1 MKKKEMVSL
10 QIPEDVLSKFDEVQR
25 QTGYT
30 SRSEALRSAI
40 LAFIKSKGI
49 LKKEKGIKK
58 AVISIFYKVELDT
71 LEIISKIDNRFSEII
86 KTYSEFSIGKTIRV
100 YIVIGKSD
108 RLNDFYQ
115 AFNVIRDIQTNFHF
129 I

>member
-25 QTGYT
+25 QSGYT

-40 LAFIKSKGI
+40 LQFIKSKQL

-58 AVISIFYKVELDT
+58 AIISVFYKVEFDT
-71 LEIISKIDNRFSEII
+71 LENISKIDNRFSEII
-86 KTYSEFSIGKTIRV
+86 KIFSEFAVGKTIRV
-100 YIVIGKSD
+100 YIVIGKID
-108 RLNDFYQ
+108 RLNDFFQ
-115 AFNVIRDIQTNFHF
+115 AFNVIRDIQTNMHF

>member
-1 MKKKEMVSL
+1 MNKKEMVSL

-25 QTGYT
+25 QSGYT

-40 LAFIKSKGI
+40 LLFIKSKQV

-58 AVISIFYKVELDT
+58 AVISVFYKVEFDT
-71 LEIISKIDNRFSEII
+71 LENISKIDNRFSEII
-86 KTYSEFSIGKTIRV
+86 KTFSEFAVGKTIRV
-100 YIVIGKSD
+100 YIVIGKID
-108 RLNDFYQ
+108 RLNDFFQ
-115 AFNVIRDIQTNFHF
+115 AFNVIRDIQTNMHF

>member
-25 QTGYT
+25 QSGYT

-40 LAFIKSKGI
+40 LQFIKSKQL

-58 AVISIFYKVELDT
+58 AVISVFYKVEFDT
-71 LEIISKIDNRFSEII
+71 LENISKIDNRFSEII
-86 KTYSEFSIGKTIRV
+86 KIFSEFAVGKTIRV
-100 YIVIGKSD
+100 YIVIGKID
-108 RLNDFYQ
+108 RLNDFFQ
-115 AFNVIRDIQTNFHF
+115 AFNVIRDIQTNMHF

>member
-25 QTGYT
+25 QSGYT

-40 LAFIKSKGI
+40 LQFIKSKQV

-58 AVISIFYKVELDT
+58 AVISVFYKVEFDT
-71 LEIISKIDNRFSEII
+71 LENISKIDNRFSEII
-86 KTYSEFSIGKTIRV
+86 KIFSEFAVGKTIRV
-100 YIVIGKSD
+100 YIVIGKID
-108 RLNDFYQ
+108 RLNDFFQ
-115 AFNVIRDIQTNFHF
+115 AFNVIRDIQTNMHF

>member
-25 QTGYT
+25 QSGYT

-40 LAFIKSKGI
+40 LQFIKSKQL

-58 AVISIFYKVELDT
+58 AIISVFYKVEFDT
-71 LEIISKIDNRFSEII
+71 LENISKIDNRFSEII
-86 KTYSEFSIGKTIRV
+86 KTFSEFAVGKTIRV
-100 YIVIGKSD
+100 YIVIGKID
-108 RLNDFYQ
+108 RLNDFFQ
-115 AFNVIRDIQTNFHF
+115 AFNVIRDIQTNMHF

>member
-1 MKKKEMVSL
+1 MVSL

-25 QTGYT
+25 QSGYT

-40 LAFIKSKGI
+40 LQFIKSKQL

-58 AVISIFYKVELDT
+58 AVISVFYKVEFDT
-71 LEIISKIDNRFSEII
+71 LETISKIDNRFSEII
-86 KTYSEFSIGKTIRV
+86 KTFSEFAVGKTIRV
-100 YIVIGKSD
+100 YIVIGKID
-108 RLNDFYQ
+108 RLNDFFQ
-115 AFNVIRDIQTNFHF
+115 AFNVIRDIQTNMHF

>member
-1 MKKKEMVSL
+1 MVSL

-25 QTGYT
+25 QSGYT

-40 LAFIKSKGI
+40 LLFIKSKQV

-58 AVISIFYKVELDT
+58 AVLSVFYKVEFDT
-71 LEIISKIDNRFSEII
+71 LENISKIDNRFSEII
-86 KTYSEFSIGKTIRV
+86 KIFSEFAVGKTIRV
-100 YIVIGKSD
+100 YIVIGKID
-108 RLNDFYQ
+108 RLNDFFQ
-115 AFNVIRDIQTNFHF
+115 AFNVIRDIQTNMHF